1 MILSRITPHQFKK
14 LQLPNKSV
22 HLPDVNPDPLT
33 SNVYSVGERILLAW
47 INHHYNIQR
56 NINWPAAIGG
66 EIFVKYLRI
75 KTLGLFTCPSNAAL
89 SIAQSDPQCR
99 SIRSIISLLQGL
111 KRFRDFVI
119 SYTWFIMPLKSWL
132 AWSPRRFLVLYIQ
145 NKVALLKLNSQ

>member
-1 MILSRITPHQFKK
+1 LILSRITPHQFKK

-22 HLPDVNPDPLT
+22 HLPVVNPDPLT

-66 EIFVKYLRI
+66 EIFVKYLPI
-75 KTLGLFTCPSNAAL
+75 KALVLFIYPSNAAL
-89 SIAQSDPQCR
+89 GIVQSDTQRR
-99 SIRSIISLLQGL
+99 SIKSIISLLQVGL

-119 SYTWFIMPLKSWL
+119 SHC
-132 AWSPRRFLVLYIQ
+132 
-145 NKVALLKLNSQ
+145 N